1 MTDAERAALR
11 DEIEGLTIRQARAR
25 GEQATETLRVLA
37 ELGITSGRPATNT
50 PGPQR
55 ADIGTAIG
63 PTPLFSNCPVCGRA
77 LGEPASVDG
86 CALGVECPAVAS
98 RAAAPGVPKTNK
110 GHPVGLSAEERAAR
124 LKAPAFDAK
133 GEPLA

>member
-1 MTDAERAALR
+1 MTDEERAALR

-37 ELGITSGRPATNT
+37 ELGIAPAA
-50 PGPQR
+50 R
-55 ADIGTAIG
+55 AASSA
-63 PTPLFSNCPVCGRA
+63 PTVMIPALPTVCPVCNRP

-98 RAAAPGVPKTNK
+98 RAASPGVPKTNK